1 MTALHST
8 RVFRRVCSLA
18 SERGHVVS
26 NETASHEPVESIRG
40 TDRCA
45 HIVCAHESA
54 NAILT
59 DDDAFAPAP
68 VTAAVRR
75 YGEHAGLNTD
85 GLLGFLTHNPMQ
97 TDRPEHAALRRNF
110 LAAYARILRRDA
122 RHFRP
127 CARAHFRHLAGRRP
141 EALSRDVVAPAVDA
155 MLRTVLAEEG
165 VPDGLYDRVVGGAA
179 VFEYILHPRKL
190 ATKAAQVQ
198 AFIGHLMPDAG
209 GDVRNAILLSFALQ
223 GRDPIVGG
231 VSAFL
236 HHWLPA
242 DVETRTAALQS
253 LSASELYARTAPVN
267 YIGRIARRDIDVA
280 GHSLQAGDHVLVMLP
295 WANADALARKKRPL
309 AFGAGVHTCAGQ
321 ALALAL
327 TDAYLDELREAHRH
341 IDWSAIRP
349 EPPVTGVFRQYGSS
363 P

>member
-1 MTALHST
+1 MTTLHST

-26 NETASHEPVESIRG
+26 GETARHEPVESIHG
-40 TDRCA
+40 PDRCA
-45 HIVCAHESA
+45 HIVCAREAA

-75 YGEHAGLNTD
+75 YGEHAGLDTD
-85 GLLGFLTHNPMQ
+85 DLLGFLTHNPMQ
-97 TDRPEHAALRRNF
+97 TDRPEHAALHRSF

-122 RHFRP
+122 KHFRP
-127 CARAHFRHLAGRRP
+127 CARAHFRHLAGRP
-141 EALSRDVVAPAVDA
+141 PAALSRDVVAPAIDA

-179 VFEYILHPRKL
+179 VFEYVLHPRKL
-190 ATKAAQVQ
+190 ATKAAQVR
-198 AFIGHLMPDAG
+198 AFVRHLAPDAG
-209 GDVRNAILLSFALQ
+209 DEVRNAILLSFALQ

-231 VSAFL
+231 IAAFL
-236 HHWLPA
+236 YHWLPA
-242 DVETRTAALQS
+242 DTETRSITLQS
-253 LSASELYARTAPVN
+253 LSASDLYARTAPVN
-267 YIGRIARRDIDVA
+267 YIGRIARRAVDVA
-280 GHSLQAGDHVLVMLP
+280 GHSFQAGDHVLLMLP
-295 WANADALARKKRPL
+295 WANADAMARKTRPL
-309 AFGAGVHTCAGQ
+309 AFGAGDHACAGQ

-327 TDAYLDELREAHRH
+327 TDAFLDELREAHQH
-341 IDWSAIRP
+341 IDWSAVRP
-349 EPPVTGVFRQYGSS
+349 ESLVTGVFRHYGN